1 MERTPPAAHLHSAH
15 SYLRCVA
22 LRGPFICLAI
32 RGTRKKKVQQQHGG
46 VGGSGGGASHRGV
59 TLRPPVPI
67 LREREEKEGVLPLCQ
82 VHSTPLHKQA
92 ATTSFSPGHI
102 FRTVPSLDMSY
113 IETQGDMCA
122 SLGVVVGMA
131 GRGPCPTRPP
141 HIGRQW

>member
-1 MERTPPAAHLHSAH
+1 MALLFALPSAA
-15 SYLRCVA
+15 
-22 LRGPFICLAI
+22 PE
-32 RGTRKKKVQQQHGG
+32 KKKGQQQHGG

-67 LREREEKEGVLPLCQ
+67 LREEKEGDLPLCQ
-82 VHSTPLHKQA
+82 VHSTPLHKHA
-92 ATTSFSPGHI
+92 ATPSFSPGHI